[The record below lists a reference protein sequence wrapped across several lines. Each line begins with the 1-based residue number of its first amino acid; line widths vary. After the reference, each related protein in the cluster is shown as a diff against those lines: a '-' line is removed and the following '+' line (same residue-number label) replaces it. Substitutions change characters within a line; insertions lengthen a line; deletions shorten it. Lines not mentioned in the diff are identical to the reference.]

1 MSTSRLTNKLETLK
15 VKETRL
21 LAESESAYRVAHE
34 AKRLAASCITNTFQ
48 VKEHKEA
55 AIKAVTSTC
64 FDHKEVILDT
74 VLSADGQFVNG
85 LCFKV
90 KEDGV
95 EVPLHKEGAGVQSGV
110 SYTMDMLNTAF
121 SNSKAKLKILD
132 EPFIHIAKDRIQS
145 FAPTYISIAKD
156 LGIQTVIVTHENFFA
171 KNKIKLTKINNEVT
185 VTYGKE

>member
-1 MSTSRLTNKLETLK
+1 MSTSPLINKLKTLRD
-15 VKETRL
+15 KETRL
-21 LAESESAYRVAHE
+21 LDEAEKAYDVAHQ
-34 AKRLAASCITNTFQ
+34 AKRLASSCITNTFQ

-55 AIKAVTSTC
+55 AIKAVTATC
-64 FDHKEVILDT
+64 FDNKEVSLEA

-110 SYTMDMLNTAF
+110 SYTTDMLNTAF

-132 EPFIHIAKDRIQS
+132 EPFIHIAKDRIQT

-156 LGIQTVIVTHENFFA
+156 LGIQTIIVTHENFFS
-171 KNKIKLTKINNEVT
+171 KNRIKLAKINNEVT